1 MFNGENET
9 WQLIVTVFAII
20 KPHCCAQNKTRPIVT
35 DVAWS
40 VCLCVFVWAVLKWL
54 NRSRCCLG
62 CGFLA
67 PEELCI
73 RWGVRIPTERGSF
86 GHVCEL
92 VCGQYAQHYSH
103 VAAVMRPVAANT
115 AQRVQIYCSH
125 PVLPVF
131 MSLCCM
137 LTVLVKKHSQK
148 TRHSSSSRPS
158 RRSLLLMMTRRVILM
173 HVSALCV
180 SIYPPPR

>member
-86 GHVCEL
+86 GDVCEL
-92 VCGQYAQHYSH
+92 VCGRYAQRYSH
-103 VAAVMRPVAANT
+103 VAAVMRPVAANMRKECRLI
-115 AQRVQIYCSH
+115 AVI
-125 PVLPVF
+125 LF
-131 MSLCCM
+131 FLSLCRCVACWQCWWRN
-137 LTVLVKKHSQK
+137 TAR
-148 TRHSSSSRPS
+148 RHG
-158 RRSLLLMMTRRVILM
+158 T
-173 HVSALCV
+173 AAAAAADQAEDLC
-180 SIYPPPR
+180 Y